1 MNTAMLQGIIPPVV
15 TPFLP
20 TEEIDESALRQEVRF
35 LLDANVHGIS
45 FGGSTGEGALLCDD
59 ELARG
64 IEIVREENLKNIP
77 VLGGIIRNSTRD
89 AINAG
94 LAAKNAGADALLITP
109 TYYFGAFDEGKLEFF
124 ITLAEKVELPIVV
137 YNVIKDNTISPYL
150 MEKLSE
156 NEWIIG
162 IKQSCGGIHA
172 LTDMISACGDK
183 TLVFA
188 AQDDLLFVSYV
199 LGAVGAIAGILSVF
213 PELCVNQWNAVQAG
227 DFELAKKIHDRM
239 LPVWRKIEGTAFPGK
254 IKAVLN
260 LMGRKVGIA
269 RSPVG
274 EPAKKVIDEIR
285 QELLKQNFILD
296 RDGTTDI

>member
-1 MNTAMLQGIIPPVV
+1 MNTLTLQGIIPPVI

-20 TEEIDESALRQEVRF
+20 SEEIDESALRREVRF

-45 FGGSTGEGALLCDD
+45 FGGSTGEGAVLCDD

-64 IEIVREENLKNIP
+64 IKIVQEDNFKNLP
-77 VLGGIIRNSTRD
+77 VLCGIIRNSTRD

-94 LAAKNAGADALLITP
+94 IAAKNAGADALLVTP
-109 TYYFGAFDEGKLEFF
+109 TYYFGAFDEGNLEFF
-124 ITLAEKVELPIVV
+124 IMLAEKVELPIVV
-137 YNVIKDNTISPYL
+137 YNVIKDNTISPHI

-188 AQDDLLFVSYV
+188 AQDDLLFVSYM

-213 PELCVNQWNAVQAG
+213 PELCVNQWNAVQTG
-227 DFELAKKIHDRM
+227 DFELAKKMHHRM
-239 LPVWRKIEGTAFPGK
+239 LPVWRKIEGKAFPGK
-254 IKAVLN
+254 IKAALN
-260 LMGRKVGIA
+260 LMGRNVGIA
-269 RSPVG
+269 RNPVG

-285 QELLKQNFILD
+285 QELLKQNFIAK
-296 RDGTTDI
+296 

>member
-1 MNTAMLQGIIPPVV
+1 MNIATLQGIIPPVV

-20 TEEIDESALRQEVRF
+20 SEEIDESALRREVRF

-45 FGGSTGEGALLCDD
+45 FGGSTGEGAVLCDD

-64 IEIVREENLKNIP
+64 IKIVQEENFKNLP
-77 VLGGIIRNSTRD
+77 VLCGIIRNSTRD

-94 LAAKNAGADALLITP
+94 LA
-109 TYYFGAFDEGKLEFF
+109 YFGAFDEGNLEFF
-124 ITLAEKVELPIVV
+124 IMLSEKVELPIVV
-137 YNVIKDNTISPYL
+137 YNVIKDNTISPLL

-156 NEWIIG
+156 NERIIG

-188 AQDDLLFVSYV
+188 AQDDLLFVSYM

-213 PELCVNQWNAVQAG
+213 PELCVNQWSAVQTG
-227 DFELAKKIHDRM
+227 DFELAKKMHHRM
-239 LPVWRKIEGTAFPGK
+239 LPVWRKIEGKAFPGK
-254 IKAVLN
+254 IKAALN
-260 LMGRKVGIA
+260 LMGRNVGIA
-269 RSPVG
+269 RNPVG

-285 QELLKQNFILD
+285 QELLKQNFIAK
-296 RDGTTDI
+296 